1 MALEKPLL
9 MLLLFLFTNDF
20 NWVLNQMDQCTWLET
35 VTFLNIE
42 IHDLRDVS
50 LTLLHCE
57 FQQLSARDHN
67 LISYLEHQAFSWLL
81 YILLLSS
88 LFYKFFCIIIINFF
102 LLTSDFIFSFITK
115 WKIYVIYM
123 LVHSKENH
131 KNTSSR
137 NSHINYVIFR
147 NHIIS
152 TNMVHWLKLNY
163 FFFI

>member
-57 FQQLSARDHN
+57 FPQLSARDHN
-67 LISYLEHQAFSWLL
+67 LISYLEHQAFS
-81 YILLLSS
+81 
-88 LFYKFFCIIIINFF
+88 
-102 LLTSDFIFSFITK
+102 
-115 WKIYVIYM
+115 
-123 LVHSKENH
+123 
-131 KNTSSR
+131 
-137 NSHINYVIFR
+137 
-147 NHIIS
+147 
-152 TNMVHWLKLNY
+152 
-163 FFFI
+163 